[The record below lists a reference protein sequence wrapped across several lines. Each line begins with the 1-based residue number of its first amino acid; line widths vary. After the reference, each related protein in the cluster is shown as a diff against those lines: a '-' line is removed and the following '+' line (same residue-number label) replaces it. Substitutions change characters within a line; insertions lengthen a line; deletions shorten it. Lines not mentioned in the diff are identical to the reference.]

1 MPAGLA
7 QWHGEIGAFYNN
19 TLAFSKIS
27 TFYLLLSLPYG
38 SIFCGLDLIK
48 LLFLIISLILNGI
61 MFFYFKKCR
70 NNNLKIGVYLFTTI
84 YLLIISNL
92 LEYLWVASRIISLSG
107 DIEINPGPKANALN
121 RCFSICHWNLNS
133 ISAHMFTKVSLLSAY
148 ISVHKF
154 DIICLSETYLNSEIP
169 SDDGNLEIPGYN
181 LVREDHPSNSKRGG
195 VCVYYKNSLPFRVI
209 NVKYLQE
216 SISFELRIG
225 GKYCRFSCLYRS
237 PSQTQ
242 DDLEAFLKNF
252 ELTLDKIHENN
263 PFMTI
268 VLGDVNA
275 KSNNWCKS
283 DITSLEGSK
292 VDTIANSYGLN
303 QLIQEPTHILN
314 SSSSCID
321 LIFTSQ
327 PNLVMESGIHS
338 SLHSNC
344 HHQIV
349 FAKFNLSIF
358 YPPPYERTVW
368 YYERANTELIRRAID
383 QFDWV
388 RALSNVNV
396 DEKVYFFTKTLLNII
411 QNFIPHETITCDDRD
426 PPWINKE
433 IKKLMLEKNL
443 AFKSY
448 CYSNKSMFF
457 FEKFKAFQ
465 HQLNMSIEELKEKY
479 YTKLSSR
486 LADPLTSPKTYWS
499 ILKTFLNNKKI
510 PCIPPLFLE
519 NKFITDFKEK
529 AELFL

>member
-1 MPAGLA
+1 M
-7 QWHGEIGAFYNN
+7 
-19 TLAFSKIS
+19 
-27 TFYLLLSLPYG
+27 
-38 SIFCGLDLIK
+38 
-48 LLFLIISLILNGI
+48 LFH
-61 MFFYFKKCR
+61 FKKCR
-70 NNNLKIGVYLFTTI
+70 KNNLKIGVYLFTTI

-107 DIEINPGPKANALN
+107 AKEINPGPKSNAST

-133 ISAHMFTKVSLLSAY
+133 ISAYMFTKVSLLSVY
-148 ISVHKF
+148 ISVCKF
-154 DIICLSETYLNSEIP
+154 DIICLSKTYVNSEIP
-169 SDDGNLEIPGYN
+169 SDYENLEIPGYN

-195 VCVYYKNSLPFRVI
+195 VCVYCKSSLPFRVI
-209 NVKYLQE
+209 SVKYLQKY
-216 SISFELRIG
+216 ISFELRIG
-225 GKYCRFSCLYRS
+225 DKCCRFSCLYRS
-237 PSQTQ
+237 PGQTQ
-242 DDLEAFLKNF
+242 DEFETFLKNF
-252 ELTLDKIHENN
+252 ELTLDKNHENN

-268 VLGDVNA
+268 VLGEFNA

-292 VDTIANSYGLN
+292 IDTIANSYGLN
-303 QLIQEPTHILN
+303 QLIQEPNHILN
-314 SSSSCID
+314 SSSFCID

-327 PNLVMESGIHS
+327 PSLAMESGIHS

-388 RALSNVNV
+388 RALSNVNA

-411 QNFIPHETITCDDRD
+411 QNFIPHETIICDDRD
-426 PPWINKE
+426 TPWINKE

-448 CYSNKSMFF
+448 WYSNKSTFL
-457 FEKFKAFQ
+457 FEKFKALQ
-465 HQLNMSIEELKEKY
+465 YQLNISIEESKEKY
-479 YTKLSSR
+479 YTNLSSR
-486 LADPLTSPKTYWS
+486 LANPLTSRKTYWS

-510 PCIPPLFLE
+510 PCIPALFHE

-529 AELFL
+529 AELFNPFFVNQCSLLSNNSVLPTNLP